1 MTKPPS
7 RVTIQSNNPEISRGR
22 NMKNNRQLVNTAL
35 EKGKGIFRLYPN
47 WVPRVFCIP
56 GKRLKLHP
64 DDYYAFGADRGGIDE
79 RWFASTVNADNGPK
93 TLPDEGLSYIY
104 VEDGS
109 KKEKV
114 LLKDAVEVMGD
125 EILGK
130 EVMKKHGGW
139 MMFSKYFDNME
150 PLPHH
155 LHQDDK
161 AAAAVGMK
169 GKPEAYYFPKQLNNH
184 GGLFPYTFFGL
195 NPGTTKEQVKKCLL
209 DWNKG
214 DNQILYLSRAYKLKI
229 GTGWLVPPGTLHAPG
244 SLLTYEPQRASDV
257 FAMFQ
262 SLVWERWL
270 SWDMLTKNVPEK
282 QKHDLDYI
290 IGLID
295 WEVNVD
301 PDFYKNHFLE
311 PKPVKPLEEM
321 RKAGYEECWI
331 TYNSDYFGA
340 KELTVYPGRSVTIKE
355 DAAYGLVV
363 IEGHGK
369 FGTLSIDSPA
379 TIRFGEMTSDELFV
393 SVKAAKDGVAV
404 TNESATDNLVMLKH
418 FGPAA

>member
-1 MTKPPS
+1 
-7 RVTIQSNNPEISRGR
+7 
-22 NMKNNRQLVNTAL
+22 MKNDRQLASTAL
-35 EKGKGIFRLYPN
+35 EKGKGVFRLCPN

-104 VEDGS
+104 VEDGP
-109 KKEKV
+109 KNEKV
-114 LLKDAVEVMGD
+114 LLKVAIELMGD

-139 MMFSKYFDNME
+139 MMFSKYFDNMQ

-155 LHQDDK
+155 LHQDDE

-184 GGLFPYTFFGL
+184 GGWFPYTFFGL
-195 NPGTTKEQVKKCLL
+195 HPGTTKDQVRRCLL

-214 DNQILYLSRAYKLKI
+214 DNGILYLSRAFKLKV

-262 SLVWERWL
+262 SLVWDQWL
-270 SWDMLTKNVPEK
+270 SWDMLTKNVPPK
-282 QKHDLDYI
+282 QKQDLDYL

-301 PDFYKNHFLE
+301 PDFHRNHFLE
-311 PKPVKPLEEM
+311 PKPVKPIEEM
-321 RKAGYEECWI
+321 RRAGYEEHWI
-331 TYNSDYFGA
+331 TYNSEYFGA
-340 KELTVYPGRSVTIKE
+340 KELTVHPGRSVTIKE

-369 FGTLSIDSPA
+369 LASFSIDSPA

-393 SVKAAKDGVAV
+393 SVKTAKEGVTV
-404 TNESATDNLVMLKH
+404 SNESVTDNLVMLKH
-418 FGPAA
+418 FGPTV